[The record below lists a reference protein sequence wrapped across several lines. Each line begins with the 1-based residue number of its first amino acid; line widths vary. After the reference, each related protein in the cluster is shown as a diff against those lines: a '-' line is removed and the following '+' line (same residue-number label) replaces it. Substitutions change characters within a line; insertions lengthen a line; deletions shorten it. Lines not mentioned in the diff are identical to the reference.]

1 MHLTPEQID
10 RQPFRMTRRG
20 YDIVQV
26 RNFLREIAAEMRARQ
41 EVRERLAEAPSGEES
56 AVVEDAAHHILVE
69 ARAKAAKIVKAAEAK
84 AGSAYA
90 LFTADARAHD
100 VVSAAEVEAAALI
113 DAAELTARDR
123 SDAVLSAAQARLDQL
138 LEEERTVHARVE
150 SARAELEAPEPDRA
164 LVDSR
169 DVVAVEMVP
178 DTSLADFMKS
188 TLRHEV
194 HPTE

>member
-26 RNFLREIAAEMRARQ
+26 RNFLREIASEMRARQ
-41 EVRERLAEAPSGEES
+41 EVRERLAADGEGN
-56 AVVEDAAHHILVE
+56 AVVEDEAHSILAA
-69 ARAKAAKIVKAAEAK
+69 AREQAAQIIKDAEAK
-84 AGSAYA
+84 AGSADALNTADERAAQVLADAEAEAA
-90 LFTADARAHD
+90 LFEERAEQNAR
-100 VVSAAEVEAAALI
+100 E
-113 DAAELTARDR
+113 R

-138 LEEERTVHARVE
+138 LEEERVVHARVE
-150 SARAELEAPEPDRA
+150 AARNEVHEPDPEPVPTDA
-164 LVDSR
+164 R
-169 DVVAVEMVP
+169 DVVAIEMVP

-194 HPTE
+194 HPD